1 MSDSIPARLR
11 PRGSGGGEKTARRAP
26 WYLRRFICAVVL
38 APSLTGCTTLD
49 RAVAVVPWF
58 TTMRDQ
64 IGPRAFEAAWPGDS
78 LHRFLAPEG
87 SVPTGGIEDS
97 LDIYGAGLRAVDAM
111 RNPETLDDASSVRAQ
126 DLFDTYCSVCH
137 GVQGQGNGPVAQ
149 RLGFVPDLTQ
159 DMTRQRSDGYIYAV
173 IRHGRGLMPRYGD
186 KIINTRDRWLVVSYV
201 RRLQGRQQPAQ
212 GAAQ

>member
-1 MSDSIPARLR
+1 MSETVSRKRCAV
-11 PRGSGGGEKTARRAP
+11 SGNASAARRAAHRSP
-26 WYLRRFICAVVL
+26 LTLVAFALL
-38 APSLTGCTTLD
+38 AATGCTTLD

-64 IGPRAFEAAWPGDS
+64 IGPRPFEAAFEGDS

-87 SVPTGGIEDS
+87 SVPTRGIEDS

-111 RNPETLDDASSVRAQ
+111 RNPETLDGDNTRRARL
-126 DLFDTYCSVCH
+126 LFETYCSVCH

-186 KIINTRDRWLVVSYV
+186 KIIDPRDRWLVVSYV
-201 RRLQGRQQPAQ
+201 RQLQGRQGQ
-212 GAAQ
+212 GAGQ